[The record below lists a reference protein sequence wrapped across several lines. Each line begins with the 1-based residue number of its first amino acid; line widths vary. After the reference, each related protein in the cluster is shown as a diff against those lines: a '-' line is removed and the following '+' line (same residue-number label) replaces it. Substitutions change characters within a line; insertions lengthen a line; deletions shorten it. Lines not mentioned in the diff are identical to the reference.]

1 MGKRWNNAGIVPWE
15 CQTCVQFKALKPQ
28 PQHLQVCASV
38 DGWVMP
44 PGNGAP
50 ETWKA
55 ACRIWVV
62 EWFWVFRGF
71 ISSWS
76 STSLCPWLYVY
87 NRWQALCHVPYFF
100 LLSPSL
106 LNGFIAFLW
115 YLYLTL
121 LLSSFLALSCGGSV
135 TGFWFGFGVFCG
147 GKFLFSLFFF
157 LSHFTAV
164 HLLWK
169 IWKSKNAG
177 YSGDCF
183 LIPV

>member
-1 MGKRWNNAGIVPWE
+1 MDEWCLLGMVLLRPGRLPAGFGWLSGFE
-15 CQTCVQFKALKPQ
+15 CLGV
-28 PQHLQVCASV
+28 SS
-38 DGWVMP
+38 P
-44 PGNGAP
+44 PGLP
-50 ETWKA
+50 QVSVHD
-55 ACRIWVV
+55 CM
-62 EWFWVFRGF
+62 
-71 ISSWS
+71 
-76 STSLCPWLYVY
+76 CM

-100 LLSPSL
+100 LLSPSI

-147 GKFLFSLFFF
+147 GKFLFFLFFF